1 MLAFIITEGGA
12 CPFILRSIQC
22 HCSLGFEIIKK
33 CSTMSLL
40 LGFEMI
46 HFRVAY
52 VSTSSKLGE
61 GDNHDLKYYSVEI
74 GIGMRH
80 RLEID
85 V

>member
-1 MLAFIITEGGA
+1 
-12 CPFILRSIQC
+12 
-22 HCSLGFEIIKK
+22 
-33 CSTMSLL
+33 MSLL